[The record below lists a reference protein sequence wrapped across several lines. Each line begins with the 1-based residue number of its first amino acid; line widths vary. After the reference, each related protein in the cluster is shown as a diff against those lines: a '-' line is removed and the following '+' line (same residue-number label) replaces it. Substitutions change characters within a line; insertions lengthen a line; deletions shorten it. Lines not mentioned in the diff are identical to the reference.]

1 MKSTETSVQ
10 SPGLANKVLRESNPA
25 VFFFLLGRLY
35 SSSHLE
41 SSLPWWQQMFKMFWV
56 HI

>member
-1 MKSTETSVQ
+1 MKSTEASVQ

-25 VFFFLLGRLY
+25 VFFFLLGRLD
-35 SSSHLE
+35 SNSHLE
-41 SSLPWWQQMFKMFWV
+41 SSLPWWQQMSKTFWV